1 MISLSIFLSPMTNA
15 SYYLSIIFSFL
26 AAFQLFFVA
35 MYLFVH
41 KKGDTRSNLLLG
53 LLFLLLAISI
63 GNISLNVI
71 NSHLFNGILY
81 IIDDGF
87 FFLYGPLI
95 FFYVKQV
102 VYRDFKFRWF
112 HSIHALPAVL
122 YYVYVILSWFIS
134 SHSDKNNLSESNTVP
149 EFSIVSALIVGSVFI
164 YLLSYL
170 WFSRKVLLF
179 YRSEIKQNF
188 STVEGIN
195 LSWLMFILR
204 SFVLIT
210 LIAMIHNIQPILKNN
225 TLNIV
230 SLIALVAFI
239 FYFINKVLVK
249 ALNYPDIFSGIEL
262 SNKEKYVSSNLRSDE
277 IKLINSKMMH
287 AIEMDKLYLN
297 PELTIKHVADHI
309 GSTTKNVSQVI
320 NQVHSKNF
328 FDFINTYRCSEVKR
342 ILEADEKTTIMEA
355 MFQSGFNSKSSFNKE
370 FKKLSGQTPTEFK
383 KTIKR

>member
-1 MISLSIFLSPMTNA
+1 MNNA
-15 SYYLSIIFSFL
+15 TYYLSIIFSFL

-35 MYLFVH
+35 MYLFKH

-53 LLFLLLAISI
+53 LFFLLLAISI

-71 NSHLFNGILY
+71 DSQLFNGILY

-87 FFLYGPLI
+87 FFLYGPLL
-95 FFYVKQV
+95 FFYVKHV

-112 HSIHALPAVL
+112 HIIHVLPALL
-122 YYVYVILSWFIS
+122 YYVYVIFSWFIS
-134 SHSDKNNLSESNTVP
+134 SHSDKINLSESDTVP
-149 EFSIVSALIVGSVFI
+149 EFSIVSVLIVGAVFT

-188 STVEGIN
+188 SKVDGIDLN
-195 LSWLMFILR
+195 WLMFILR
-204 SFVLIT
+204 SFVIIT
-210 LIAMIHNIQPILKNN
+210 LIAMIHNMLPILKNN

-230 SLIALVAFI
+230 SLIALVVFI
-239 FYFINKVLVK
+239 FYFINKVLIK

-262 SNKEKYVSSNLRSDE
+262 SNKKKYVSSNLNSDE
-277 IKLINSKMMH
+277 IKLINSKLMH
-287 AIEMDKLYLN
+287 AIEIDKLYLN
-297 PELTIKHVADHI
+297 PDLTIKNVTDHI
-309 GSTTKNVSQVI
+309 GSNTKNVSQVI
-320 NQVHSKNF
+320 NQMHNKNF
-328 FDFINTYRCSEVKR
+328 FDFINSYRCTEVKL
-342 ILEADEKTTIMEA
+342 ILQAEENTTIMEA